1 MPSLLPAVAEQ
12 LFRDIQKTYQE
23 TSQIPDDLL
32 IASWHNGQSYWE
44 CSGVPCLG
52 QHGHILPA
60 CQEDS
65 HLQALHHTFCL
76 KFVFGPC
83 ALQALD
89 LVDQRSVTCLS
100 SPSGRKAFQV
110 MGGSGRLYSCFVSC
124 HYCPCP
130 AFAYTV
136 LRRNEGLLC
145 KHILA
150 AYLCQALGVTE
161 EESVS
166 DQQMSML
173 LSGTAAP

>member
-1 MPSLLPAVAEQ
+1 MEMFLPAVAEQ

-23 TSQIPDDLL
+23 TSQIPDDL
-32 IASWHNGQSYWE
+32 
-44 CSGVPCLG
+44 
-52 QHGHILPA
+52 ILA
-60 CQEDS
+60 
-65 HLQALHHTFCL
+65 L
-76 KFVFGPC
+76 KFVFGSC

-89 LVDQRSVTCLS
+89 LVDQRSVTCVS

-110 MGGSGRLYSCFVSC
+110 LGGSGRLYTCFLSC

-150 AYLCQALGVTE
+150 IYLCQAMAVTQQ
-161 EESVS
+161 ESVS
-166 DQQMSML
+166 DQQMSTL
-173 LSGTAAP
+173 LSGAGAP

>member
-1 MPSLLPAVAEQ
+1 CFFYQQSSLRQ
-12 LFRDIQKTYQE
+12 LYGGADKTYLFKQKHYH
-23 TSQIPDDLL
+23 SNVLSI
-32 IASWHNGQSYWE
+32 
-44 CSGVPCLG
+44 
-52 QHGHILPA
+52 
-60 CQEDS
+60 
-65 HLQALHHTFCL
+65 L

-100 SPSGRKAFQV
+100 SSSGRKAFQV
-110 MGGSGRLYSCFVSC
+110 IGGSGRLYTCFVSC

-150 AYLCQALGVTE
+150 VYLCQAIGVTQQ
-161 EESVS
+161 ESVS
-166 DQQMSML
+166 DQQMSTL
-173 LSGTAAP
+173 LSGTVAP

>member
-1 MPSLLPAVAEQ
+1 MRSFLPAVAEQ
-12 LFRDIQKTYQE
+12 LFQDIQKTYHE

-32 IASWHNGQSYWE
+32 IA
-44 CSGVPCLG
+44 LR
-52 QHGHILPA
+52 
-60 CQEDS
+60 
-65 HLQALHHTFCL
+65 
-76 KFVFGPC
+76 FVFGPC

-89 LVDQRSVTCLS
+89 LVDRNSVTCML

-110 MGGSGRLYSCFVSC
+110 MGGSGHLYTCFISC

-150 AYLCQALGVTE
+150 AYLCQAIGVTQQ
-161 EESVS
+161 ESVS
-166 DQQMSML
+166 DQHMSML
-173 LSGTAAP
+173 LSGTAPP

>member
-1 MPSLLPAVAEQ
+1 MFTVHLNLNTLSTKRVSL
-12 LFRDIQKTYQE
+12 
-23 TSQIPDDLL
+23 TSQIFFLMFF
-32 IASWHNGQSYWE
+32 S
-44 CSGVPCLG
+44 
-52 QHGHILPA
+52 
-60 CQEDS
+60 
-65 HLQALHHTFCL
+65 L

-100 SPSGRKAFQV
+100 SSSGRKAFQV
-110 MGGSGRLYSCFVSC
+110 IGGSGRLYTCFVSC

-150 AYLCQALGVTE
+150 VYLCQAIGVTQQ
-161 EESVS
+161 ESVS
-166 DQQMSML
+166 DQQIQVL
-173 LSGTAAP
+173 WNERQEC